1 MLKFIYYEKATK
13 FHGLLRIYEL
23 YPQGCQGVGTMAP
36 PDFGRTVNPTY
47 LNQEG
52 YIIPITL
59 LLAPLDFQTFLGPCK
74 KQKIAY
80 LGDGQDYLFNKDF
93 IPFISYWYCLQLKVS
108 KFQNEF
114 MKLSFHPKYE
124 PKIVNIPEQKS
135 LQSLVHILG
144 ETMTS

>member
-1 MLKFIYYEKATK
+1 
-13 FHGLLRIYEL
+13 
-23 YPQGCQGVGTMAP
+23 MAP

-52 YIIPITL
+52 YITL

-114 MKLSFHPKYE
+114 MKLSFLPKYE
-124 PKIVNIPEQKS
+124 PKIVRISAWAQYRAE
-135 LQSLVHILG
+135 IF
-144 ETMTS
+144 TMFGSYFGRNDNFINSFWNLLTFSCRQYQ